1 MKKTLFSLL
10 GGLAAIIGVVSCNT
24 KNDNT
29 SVPVSYFG
37 VVNAS
42 PDSGNLDIYVGG
54 NVAAQNFA
62 YGADTGYFAINPGT
76 YSLQVA
82 PTGTSNFVINSNVT
96 FAPATSYSVFTIDST
111 NAVVTDSFT
120 VPSTD
125 SVRVRFF
132 HFSPNA
138 PAVDIAVAGGSTWFT
153 NRTFNDQAANAGY
166 QSFVT
171 IPAGTY
177 NLEVRVAGTS
187 TVVLPLPS
195 EALVGGN
202 VYTLYARGVLSATGT
217 TKPLSV
223 GAVIHNQSIR

>member
-10 GGLAAIIGVVSCNT
+10 GGLAAVIGVVSCNN

-54 NVAAQNFA
+54 NIAAQNFA
-62 YGADTGYFAINPGT
+62 YGADSGYFAINPGT
-76 YSLQVA
+76 YSLQAA
-82 PTGTSNFVINSNVT
+82 PTGTSNFVINSNAT
-96 FAPATSYSVFTIDST
+96 FEPAKGYSVFTIDST
-111 NAVVTDSFT
+111 SAVITDSFT
-120 VPSTD
+120 APSTD

-132 HFSPNA
+132 NFSPNL
-138 PAVDIAVAGGSTWFT
+138 PAVDLAVSGGSTWFT
-153 NRTFNDQAANAGY
+153 NRTFNDQASNGGY

-177 NLEVRVAGTS
+177 NLELRTAGTS
-187 TVVLPLPS
+187 TVLLPLPS
-195 EALVGGN
+195 EGLEGGK
-202 VYTLYARGVLSATGT
+202 VYTLYARGILGATGT

-223 GAVIHNQSIR
+223 GSVIHNQSIQ

>member
-1 MKKTLFSLL
+1 ML
-10 GGLAAIIGVVSCNT
+10 GGLAAIVGVVSCNT

-29 SVPVSYFG
+29 SLPVASFG

-42 PDSGNLDIYVGG
+42 PDSGNLDVYVGG
-54 NVAAQNFA
+54 NVAVQNFA
-62 YGADTGYFAINPGT
+62 FGSDTGYFAINPGT

-82 PTGTSNFVINSNVT
+82 PTGTSNFVINTNAS
-96 FAPATSYSVFTIDST
+96 FAPGTSYSVFTIDST
-111 NAVVTDSFT
+111 SAVAADSFT

-132 HFSPNA
+132 NFSPNA
-138 PAVDIAVAGGSTWFT
+138 PAVDLAVAGGSTWFT

-166 QSFVT
+166 QSFIT

-177 NLEVRVAGTS
+177 NLELRTAGTS
-187 TVVLPLPS
+187 TVLLPLPS
-195 EALVGGN
+195 EGLLGGK
-202 VYTLYARGVLSATGT
+202 VYTLYARGILGATGT

-223 GAVIHNQSIR
+223 GSVIHNQSIR